1 MTDEKQIELAK
12 RYLNVTFTEDFD
24 GADLYCYTEST
35 RDGYDVYVVTHDMNN
50 ISINEDVFYYDSEL
64 ASSLMEEI
72 ESYGGFIKVHID
84 SYLADDIYLDDQF
97 LEYFVEHAEEIIKDF
112 EDELSE
118 EEVKEFK
125 VEHGLIEE
133 DEA

>member
-1 MTDEKQIELAK
+1 MRAHAQAHCACTGTLRARRTAQQM
-12 RYLNVTFTEDFD
+12 YCVT
-24 GADLYCYTEST
+24 GARL
-35 RDGYDVYVVTHDMNN
+35 HP
-50 ISINEDVFYYDSEL
+50 L
-64 ASSLMEEI
+64 
-72 ESYGGFIKVHID
+72 
-84 SYLADDIYLDDQF
+84 YLDDQF

>member
-1 MTDEKQIELAK
+1 
-12 RYLNVTFTEDFD
+12 
-24 GADLYCYTEST
+24 
-35 RDGYDVYVVTHDMNN
+35 
-50 ISINEDVFYYDSEL
+50 
-64 ASSLMEEI
+64 MEEI
-72 ESYGGFIKVHID
+72 ESYGGFITVHID

-133 DEA
+133 DED

>member
-1 MTDEKQIELAK
+1 MKDERKIELVK
-12 RYLNVTFTEDFD
+12 SYFNVTFTEDFD

-97 LEYFVEHAEEIIKDF
+97 LEYFVEHSEEIIKDF

>member
-1 MTDEKQIELAK
+1 
-12 RYLNVTFTEDFD
+12 
-24 GADLYCYTEST
+24 
-35 RDGYDVYVVTHDMNN
+35 
-50 ISINEDVFYYDSEL
+50 
-64 ASSLMEEI
+64 MEEI

-118 EEVKEFK
+118 EEIQEFK

-133 DEA
+133 DED